1 MRVLVIDNY
10 DSFTNNIVQAVRSLG
25 FSVDVRLNDA
35 VDYVDVAG
43 STYGAIILS
52 PGPGNARC
60 PTDIGICAD
69 ILRDDERPI
78 LGICLGYQAMAV
90 AAGATL
96 CKAPTPVHGGIEPIH
111 HRGDALF
118 AGLPTPFDGVRYH
131 SWVIGAALPPLL
143 KPIAW
148 TAEGMV
154 MGVRHQDQPRWGV
167 QFHPESICT
176 GHGRQILHNFL
187 VLAGLVPDIEGAT
200 SDVIAADVIAADVIA
215 AGCGAPAGTPQ
226 PSIRAERLSRWIQPA
241 EAHRYAYADKGP
253 GFWLDSAR
261 RGAGARR
268 VSYMGTLA
276 DGIASHLVAFR
287 NGDAFVTRTARDGT
301 VATCA
306 GDMIAHL
313 EAALPVQTIIGGDD
327 LPFAFRGGYVG
338 YLGYELNGVADAGF
352 GDPPDAAFL
361 YVDRFLAFDHEE
373 RAVWAV
379 QLDPDGAGGS
389 AAQADFDIWKQGRE
403 AVVSAAAFDPPDTRT
418 PPPRDG
424 NVAFSMRH
432 SLEDYRAKVRR
443 CQALI
448 VEGESYELCL
458 TQHLHC
464 AERPDP
470 TRLYAMLRALNPAP
484 YAGFLNFGAFQI
496 LSSSPECFVRMDA
509 SGSAVSRPIKGTIRR
524 GRTPQED
531 AALQAE
537 LAGSAKDFAE
547 TLMIVDL
554 VRHDMGGVC
563 TIGSVTVPELAVI
576 ESYQTVHQMVST
588 VAGQRRPDVHPIRF
602 VEAAFPGGSMTGAPK
617 RRTMALLAEIEGGRR
632 GIYAGAL
639 GYLSVDGAVD
649 LAVVIRTL
657 VVDADGVSLGCG
669 GAITILSDVDAEVDE
684 MMLKAAAPMAAVARC
699 LTGDAGAYD
708 LVDRATGARIHHAQ
722 PIVNEGLR

>member
-1 MRVLVIDNY
+1 MQILVIDNY
-10 DSFTNNIVQAVRSLG
+10 DSFTNNIVQAVRGLG
-25 FSVDVRLNDA
+25 FAVDVMLNDEI
-35 VDYVDVAG
+35 DYSDIPS

-60 PTDIGICAD
+60 PSDIGICAD
-69 ILRDDERPI
+69 ILRDDQRPI
-78 LGICLGYQAMAV
+78 LGICLGYQAMAL
-90 AAGATL
+90 AAGAAL

-131 SWVIGAALPPLL
+131 SWVIGAALPATL

-148 TAEGMV
+148 TAEGML
-154 MGVRHQDQPRWGV
+154 MGVRHQDLPRWGV

-176 GHGRQILHNFL
+176 GHGLRILQNFL
-187 VLAGLVPDIEGAT
+187 MLAGVVPDIPSA
-200 SDVIAADVIAADVIA
+200 AADMIAVEVEV
-215 AGCGAPAGTPQ
+215 PAGTSQ
-226 PSIRAERLSRWIQPA
+226 PSIRAERLSRWIEPA
-241 EAHRYAYADKGP
+241 DVHRYAYADKGP

-261 RGAGARR
+261 SGAGARR

-276 DGIASHLVAFR
+276 DGRASHLVAYR
-287 NGDAFVTRTARDGT
+287 NGDGFVTRTARDGT
-301 VATCA
+301 VSTLD
-306 GDMIAHL
+306 GDMIAYL
-313 EAALPVQTIIGGDD
+313 ETALPVRPISGGDD

-352 GDPPDAAFL
+352 GGPPDAAFL
-361 YVDRFLAFDHEE
+361 YADRVLAFDHDE
-373 RAVWAV
+373 RTVWAV
-379 QLDPDGAGGS
+379 QFDPEGAGGS
-389 AAQADFDIWKQGRE
+389 AAQADFDAWKQGRE
-403 AVVSAAAFDPPDTRT
+403 TVVSAAAFDPPDDR
-418 PPPRDG
+418 PPPSCGRT
-424 NVAFSMRH
+424 VTFSMRH
-432 SLEDYRAKVRR
+432 SLDDYRAKVRR
-443 CQALI
+443 CQAYI

-470 TRLYAMLRALNPAP
+470 TRLYGILRALNPAP
-484 YAGFLNFGAFQI
+484 YAGFLNFGAFQV

-509 SGSAVSRPIKGTIRR
+509 SGSASSRPIKGTIRR

-531 AALQAE
+531 AALHAE

-547 TLMIVDL
+547 NLMIVDL

-588 VAGQRRPDVHPIRF
+588 IAGQRRPEVHPIRF

-617 RRTMALLAEIEGGRR
+617 RRTMALLAEIEEGRR
-632 GIYAGAL
+632 GVYAGAL

-699 LTGDAGAYD
+699 LTGDADAYD
-708 LVDRATGARIHHAQ
+708 LVDRTTGTRIHHAQ
-722 PIVNEGLR
+722 PIVNEGFP